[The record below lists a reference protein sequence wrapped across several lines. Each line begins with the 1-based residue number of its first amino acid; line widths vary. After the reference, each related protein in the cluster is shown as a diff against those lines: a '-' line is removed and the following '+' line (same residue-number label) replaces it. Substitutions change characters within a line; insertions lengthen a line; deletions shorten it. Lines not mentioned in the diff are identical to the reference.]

1 MGEERL
7 FVGVTKAGENQGK
20 SMRINKSMPIQIIEN
35 QDIQTGVKDKMY
47 ENSELLVTDPKRR
60 RIDQP
65 NSSRPKNGSD

>member
-20 SMRINKSMPIQIIEN
+20 SMRIDKSMPIQITEN
-35 QDIQTGVKDKMY
+35 QDT
-47 ENSELLVTDPKRR
+47 KR
-60 RIDQP
+60 P